1 MNIKQTI
8 YKLMTAMAAAKL
20 WQKVLVVVT
29 FVAVLLGLGWKGYD
43 YYLGTL
49 RDVSTIVPYNHT
61 VVGVG
66 YFYVDGEFGGVS
78 DPQSGGS
85 RSMCCV
91 SIPSRWYP
99 GMTMTVKWH
108 KDRNGS
114 DEWLT
119 KQVAIPPYDDKGGE
133 VQVHFLDKDEVR
145 IVITN
150 YGLRSPKNP
159 LHKEFPWE

>member
-43 YYLGTL
+43 YYLGTQ
-49 RDVSTIVPYNHT
+49 RAVATIVPYNHT
-61 VVGVG
+61 DIGVG
-66 YFYVDGEFGGVS
+66 EFYVDGHFGGNS
-78 DPQSGGS
+78 YPQSGGGS
-85 RSMCCV
+85 SLCCV
-91 SIPSRWYP
+91 TIPRRWHSALK
-99 GMTMTVKWH
+99 MTVKWQ
-108 KDRNGS
+108 KDNS
-114 DEWLT
+114 DKWLS
-119 KQVAIPPYDDKGGE
+119 KVVAIPRYDRPGE
-133 VQVHFLDKDEVR
+133 IQVHFLDKDEVR
-145 IVITN
+145 VVITI

>member
-20 WQKVLVVVT
+20 WQKFLVVVI
-29 FVAVLLGLGWKGYD
+29 FVAALLGLGWKGYD
-43 YYLGTL
+43 YFLSTQ
-49 RDVSTIVPYNHT
+49 RAVATIVPYNHT
-61 VVGVG
+61 DIGVG
-66 YFYVDGEFGGVS
+66 YFYVDGEFGGIS
-78 DPQSGGS
+78 DPHSGGGS
-85 RSMCCV
+85 HMCCV
-91 SIPSRWYP
+91 TIPRYWHP
-99 GMTMTVKWH
+99 DMKMTVKWH

-119 KQVAIPPYDDKGGE
+119 KQVAIPRYDRPGE

-145 IVITN
+145 VVITI
-150 YGLRSPKNP
+150 YGLVNPNNP